1 MHLSLKGKLL
11 VTCILAAMVPAIVIT
26 AICFNISNKAQG
38 QMMDNSLASFK
49 NGVDQML
56 EMTRRSIVSAGQLV
70 ADDEEIMDAIVAND
84 KSYLIQYSKGLLG
97 NPNLDLAYITFVDH
111 AGTVVARGHRDQSGD
126 SMAQNPAVKAAIGGK
141 AAVTIASTPVSRLDM
156 RGAVPVLDA
165 NRKVVGAVVLGVNIA
180 SERFVDEVKKT
191 FSAECTLFQGDERV
205 MTTIISDG
213 KRAIGTKMT
222 NPAVVSAVLQGGNTF
237 RDSNVIL
244 GNAYQTIYWPVRN
257 LDNAVIGMYFVGVPS
272 IVMDNAASSQLR
284 AVIIALIIV
293 FILAFI
299 AALLVSRGVA
309 GPIAKSMLMLSE
321 ASGHVSDASDA
332 ISDACTTLV
341 EVAQDQAAM
350 AEETS
355 SALEELTSMAK
366 SNADTATAADK
377 IMADTRTAA
386 KEADAAMRGMVS
398 TMEAIKDSSDK
409 ISGIIK
415 TIQDISFQTNL
426 LALNAA
432 VEAARAGEHGKGFA
446 VVADEVRNLAQRAG
460 QAARDTSGLIAE
472 SVDQTNRGAKDV
484 VGAADLIN
492 SSLSNTDKVA
502 DMVRAVGDASDEQSQ
517 GIDQINTAVN
527 NLDKDTQ
534 LVSENSN
541 SVADIAKLL
550 AEQSMEMENV
560 VQEISVLIGVEVAPH
575 APRGPKPPFEKQSRP
590 PRPKIQIRKHKP
602 ANQTLKS
609 LPPPSGSD
617 F

>member
-11 VTCILAAMVPAIVIT
+11 ITCVLAAMVPAIVIA
-26 AICFNISNKAQG
+26 AICFSISNKAQV
-38 QMMDNSLASFK
+38 QMMDDSLASFK
-49 NGVDQML
+49 NGVDQMV
-56 EMTRRSIVSAGQLV
+56 EMTRRSIISAGQLIV
-70 ADDEEIMDAIVAND
+70 DDEEIVDAIVRND
-84 KSYLIQYSKGLLG
+84 KSYLMHYSKNMLA
-97 NPNLDLAYITFVDH
+97 NPNLDLAYITFVDQ

-126 SMAQNPAVKAAIGGK
+126 SMAENPAVKAAIGGK
-141 AAVTIASTPVSRLDM
+141 AAITIGSTPVSRLDM
-156 RGAVPVLDA
+156 RGAIPVVDK
-165 NRKVVGAVVLGVNIA
+165 NRKLVGAVVIGISIA
-180 SERFVDEVKKT
+180 SERLVDEVKKT
-191 FSAECTLFQGDERV
+191 FNAECTLFQGDERV

-213 KRAIGTKMT
+213 KRAVGTKMT
-222 NPAVVSAVLQGGNTF
+222 NPAVVSAVLQGGNTY
-237 RDSNVIL
+237 RDSNIIL
-244 GNAYQTIYWPVRN
+244 GNAYQTIYWPIRN
-257 LDNAVIGMYFVGVPS
+257 LDNAVVGMYFVGVPS
-272 IVMDNAASSQLR
+272 MVMDNAFANQLR
-284 AVIIALIIV
+284 AVIIALVIV
-293 FILAFI
+293 FLLALV
-299 AALLVSRGVA
+299 AAILVSRGVA
-309 GPIAKSMLMLSE
+309 GPIAKSMILLSD
-321 ASGHVSDASDA
+321 ASGHVADASDA
-332 ISDACTTLV
+332 ISDAGSTLV
-341 EVAQDQAAM
+341 EVAHDQAAM
-350 AEETS
+350 AEETAA
-355 SALEELTSMAK
+355 ALEELTTMAK

-377 IMADTRTAA
+377 IMAETRTAA
-386 KEADAAMRGMVS
+386 KDADSAMRGMVS
-398 TMEAIKDSSDK
+398 TMDAIKGSSDK

-472 SVDQTNRGAKDV
+472 SVEQTNRGAKDV

-517 GIDQINTAVN
+517 GIEQINIAVN

-550 AEQSMEMENV
+550 AEQSTEMENV
-560 VQEISVLIGVEVAPH
+560 VQEISVLIGVEVASH
-575 APRGPKPPFEKQSRP
+575 AHAAKSTAPKTQRA

-609 LPPPSGSD
+609 LPPPSN